1 MQNQQAERDDNVES
15 FEQKQ
20 LDETISCSRLLL
32 NVQKLDRLNSERQ
45 TADSRGKWSFL
56 LYLNPL
62 VIIDQFGCLKPDQGA
77 SRFH

>member
-45 TADSRGKWSFL
+45 TTDSRGK
-56 LYLNPL
+56 
-62 VIIDQFGCLKPDQGA
+62 
-77 SRFH
+77 